1 METIDSSILPE
12 VQTKSTK
19 RDKLCTGCVFF
30 VYGAVMFGVGYYV
43 KWKVL
48 SDECHIQD
56 GSFL

>member
-1 METIDSSILPE
+1 MEQIDSSLLQE
-12 VQTKSTK
+12 VQPKSTK
-19 RDKLCTGCVFF
+19 SDRFCSGCLFF

-48 SDECHIQD
+48 SDDCSTKD